1 MVGAHQN
8 LNGSRDLTTP
18 LLGMVCH
25 TGLALATVNLH
36 TKFEV
41 SVFTHY
47 EDMKGDAKCRKWGG
61 LRYLGSLKVTGNS
74 TNRQRTCEFLLAFHG
89 SYVPILHRF

>member
-18 LLGMVCH
+18 LSGMICH
-25 TGLALATVNLH
+25 PWASMATINLP

-41 SVFTHY
+41 SISIHY
-47 EDMKGDAKCRKWGG
+47 EDMKGDTECRKWGG
-61 LRYLGSLKVTGNS
+61 LWLLGVTQG
-74 TNRQRTCEFLLAFHG
+74 HWK
-89 SYVPILHRF
+89 

>member
-18 LLGMVCH
+18 LSGLFAIH
-25 TGLALATVNLH
+25 GLALATINLS

-41 SVFTHY
+41 
-47 EDMKGDAKCRKWGG
+47 
-61 LRYLGSLKVTGNS
+61 YLHPL
-74 TNRQRTCEFLLAFHG
+74 
-89 SYVPILHRF
+89 

>member
-18 LLGMVCH
+18 FQAWFAIS
-25 TGLALATVNLH
+25 GLALATINIS

-41 SVFTHY
+41 SIITRY
-47 EDMKGDAKCRKWGG
+47 QDMKGDTKCRKSGG
-61 LRYLGSLKVTGNS
+61 LERIRVSIS
-74 TNRQRTCEFLLAFHG
+74 
-89 SYVPILHRF
+89 IL